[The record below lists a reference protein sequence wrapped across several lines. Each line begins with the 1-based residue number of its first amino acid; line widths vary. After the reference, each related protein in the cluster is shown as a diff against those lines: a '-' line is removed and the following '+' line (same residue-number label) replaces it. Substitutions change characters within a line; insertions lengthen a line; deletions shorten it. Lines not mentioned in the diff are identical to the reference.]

1 MGRVNN
7 TAMYDQ
13 KKVKRYGK
21 LYGTIDFDVNESL
34 SQEMFEK
41 VPEKPTVGRL
51 EIGGKKFD
59 VTFQELDMLAET
71 IDAAKKTV
79 LMRYR
84 MGMMR

>member
-21 LYGTIDFDVNESL
+21 LYGTIDFDVNENV

>member
-21 LYGTIDFDVNESL
+21 LQGTIDFDVNESV

>member
-21 LYGTIDFDVNESL
+21 LYGTIDFDVNENV

-51 EIGGKKFD
+51 EIGGKRFD

>member
-1 MGRVNN
+1 
-7 TAMYDQ
+7 
-13 KKVKRYGK
+13 
-21 LYGTIDFDVNESL
+21 
-34 SQEMFEK
+34 MFEK

>member
-13 KKVKRYGK
+13 KKVKRNGK
-21 LYGTIDFDVNESL
+21 LYGTIDFDINETV
-34 SQEMFEK
+34 SQDMFEK
-41 VPEKPTVGRL
+41 VPEKPIIGRL
-51 EIGGKKFD
+51 EIGGKRFD

-71 IDAAKKTV
+71 IAEAKKVV

-84 MGMMR
+84 MGMMK

>member
-21 LYGTIDFDVNESL
+21 LYGTIDFDVNESV

>member
-13 KKVKRYGK
+13 KKVERNGK
-21 LYGTIDFDVNESL
+21 LYGTIDFDVNENV

-41 VPEKPTVGRL
+41 VPEKPIIGRL
-51 EIGGKKFD
+51 EIGGKRFD
-59 VTFQELDMLAET
+59 VTFQELDMLQET
-71 IDAAKKTV
+71 IHEAKKVV

-84 MGMMR
+84 MGMMK

>member
-21 LYGTIDFDVNESL
+21 LYGTIDFDVNESV

-41 VPEKPTVGRL
+41 VPEKPTIGRL
-51 EIGGKKFD
+51 EIGGKSFD

>member
-21 LYGTIDFDVNESL
+21 LYGTIDFDVNESV

-41 VPEKPTVGRL
+41 VPEKPIIGRL
-51 EIGGKKFD
+51 EIGGKRFD